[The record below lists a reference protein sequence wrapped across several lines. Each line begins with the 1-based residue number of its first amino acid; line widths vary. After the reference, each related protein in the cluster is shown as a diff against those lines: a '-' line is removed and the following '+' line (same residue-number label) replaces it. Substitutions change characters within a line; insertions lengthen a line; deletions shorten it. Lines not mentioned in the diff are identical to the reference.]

1 MTLFLM
7 GVATFVGLHHL
18 WFWLERRKEHVH
30 VWIVALSAGTLTYLA
45 GYRLQM
51 SSEVA
56 EPAVLG
62 ARLQWTGG
70 TVLIVVL
77 LGLVNRFIGRA
88 PPRALV
94 GAAALFGGAY
104 VACVWFTET
113 VVRNEAMLRVT
124 IAGERYWGVARGPVM
139 FLFVP
144 FMLLVAIYAIVR
156 LARTPDVDR
165 IERRVLLLAFG
176 FYLLVGIN
184 EVLFALRLITTV
196 RLFPPAFALLGVT
209 FSALLARRVDALAG
223 ENERLLAA
231 MRAQATIL
239 EAKNAE
245 LDTFAYSVSH
255 DLKSPLVAIDGMAA
269 VLREDYADRLDA
281 AGLHALGR
289 IEANVRRM
297 ERLIADLL
305 RFSRV
310 GREAYRPEAV
320 PLRDV
325 VDAVLEEFAG
335 IVTQRGIVVRRPAP
349 VLVRGI
355 PAQVEQVVRNLVSNA
370 VKFLGPTAAP
380 VIEIEAVDTGDGMIA
395 CAVRDNG
402 VGIDPA
408 HHAKIFDIFGRLNDV
423 ETEGT
428 GVGLALVKKIVES
441 NGGRVWVESAKG
453 QGATFRFTWPLGA

>member
-30 VWIVALSAGTLTYLA
+30 VWVVGLSAGTLTYLA

-51 SSEVA
+51 SSDVP
-56 EPAVLG
+56 EPAILG

-77 LGLVNRFIGRA
+77 LGLVNRFLGRS
-88 PPRALV
+88 PPPALIR
-94 GAAALFGGAY
+94 GAALFGGAY
-104 VACVWFTET
+104 VGCVWFTDT
-113 VVRNEAMLRVT
+113 VVRNEAVMRVT
-124 IAGERYWGVARGPVM
+124 VAGERYWGVARGPVM

-144 FMLLVAIYAIVR
+144 FMLVVAIYAIAR
-156 LARTPDVDR
+156 LARMPDVER
-165 IERRVLLLAFG
+165 VERRVLLLAFS

-184 EVLFALRLITTV
+184 EVLFALRLIHTV
-196 RLFPPAFALLGVT
+196 RLFPPAFALLGVA

-231 MRAQATIL
+231 TRAQATTL

-245 LDTFAYSVSH
+245 LDAFAYSVSH
-255 DLKSPLVAIDGMAA
+255 DLKSPLVAIDGMAG

-281 AGLHALGR
+281 AGLHVLSR
-289 IEANVRRM
+289 IEANVGRM
-297 ERLIADLL
+297 ERLIGDLL

-310 GREAYRPEAV
+310 GREAYRPETV
-320 PLRDV
+320 PLPDV
-325 VDAVLEEFAG
+325 VDAVLDEFVG
-335 IVTQRGIVVRRPAP
+335 TIERRGIAVTRPAP
-349 VLVRGI
+349 VCVRGI
-355 PAQVEQVVRNLVSNA
+355 PTQVEQVVRNLVSNA
-370 VKFLGPTAAP
+370 VKFLGATPAP
-380 VIEIEAVDTGDGMIA
+380 AIAIEAVDRGDGMIE

-402 VGIDPA
+402 IGIDPA
-408 HHAKIFDIFGRLNDV
+408 WHAKIFEIFGRLHDV
-423 ETEGT
+423 DAEGT

-453 QGATFRFTWPLGA
+453 QGATFRFTWPRAA